1 MTMTIDV
8 AFLSAF
14 VLKSSLKHYYPGGL
28 TAFSEDF
35 PYHRADD
42 QMIRLSAMS
51 GGDLRDEVDRLIAQ
65 GIPEDRISIADW
77 TSGPWENSPGIRF
90 HATETDSFPPKRWR
104 ASAG

>member
-1 MTMTIDV
+1 MTIDV

-14 VLKSSLKHYYPGGL
+14 VLKTNLKQYYPGGL
-28 TAFSEDF
+28 TAFSGDF

-42 QMIRLSAMS
+42 QLVRMSAMS
-51 GGDLRDEVDRLIAQ
+51 GGDFREEVDRLISRGVPAN
-65 GIPEDRISIADW
+65 RISIADW
-77 TSGPWENSPGIRF
+77 TSGPWEHSPGIQF